1 MDDKEKKKISMY
13 YRIFNIMT
21 LLCLIYLWYK
31 KSKYLYTFVMGLVIL
46 NLIIYYYI
54 LGNKKD
60 KSEIRKLYTWIGL
73 FSLSIISHKMFGFP
87 SRPIL
92 MLGGS
97 ILMLYASI
105 INLEISFNDFP
116 K

>member
-1 MDDKEKKKISMY
+1 MDEKEKKQISMY
-13 YRIFNIMT
+13 YRIFNIIT

-31 KSKYLYTFVMGLVIL
+31 KSKYLYTFVVGLVIL

-60 KSEIRKLYTWIGL
+60 KSEIRKLLKWFGL
-73 FSLSIISHKMFGFP
+73 FILSIISNNMFGFP
-87 SRPIL
+87 NRPIL

-97 ILMLYASI
+97 ILILHTT
-105 INLEISFNDFP
+105 LVEFDF
-116 K
+116 